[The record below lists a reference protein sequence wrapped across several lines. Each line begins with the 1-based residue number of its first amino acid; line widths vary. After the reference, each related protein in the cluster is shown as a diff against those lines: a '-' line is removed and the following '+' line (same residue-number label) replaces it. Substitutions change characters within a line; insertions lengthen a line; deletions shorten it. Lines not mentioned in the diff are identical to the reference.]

1 MANNLNLQKLAGDG
15 EVAKLP
21 NVQGLP
27 SWLGMS
33 WSTRFD
39 YRAASCVFGIQ
50 YQLTATNLR

>member
-1 MANNLNLQKLAGDG
+1 MVNNLNLQKLAGDG
-15 EVAKLP
+15 EAKLP